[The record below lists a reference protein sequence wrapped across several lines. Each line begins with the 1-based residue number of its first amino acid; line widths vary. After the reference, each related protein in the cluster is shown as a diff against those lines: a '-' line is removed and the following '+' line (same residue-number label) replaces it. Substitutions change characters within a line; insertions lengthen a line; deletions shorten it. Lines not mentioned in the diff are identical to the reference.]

1 MEEARQEARHHHK
14 NPSIEKLLERWW
26 SKKYS
31 LPPNHE
37 LILASTV
44 HDLLVEFFEDKF
56 EVDPLEAHR
65 REDGKIVFTD
75 TGDDL
80 VDTWEQ
86 QIADGNDVNLW
97 EAFTPESRALVL
109 KHLGKS
115 GDSPP
120 PVARTFKDVVETE
133 DRRMKRLIAEQMP
146 PKVPLTFGE

>member
-1 MEEARQEARHHHK
+1 M
-14 NPSIEKLLERWW
+14 LGRWW
-26 SKKYS
+26 SRKYS

-37 LILASTV
+37 LLLTSTV

-56 EVDPLEAHR
+56 EDNPLEAHR

-86 QIADGNDVNLW
+86 QIADGKDVNLW

-109 KHLGKS
+109 RHLGNP
-115 GDSPP
+115 GATPA

-133 DRRMKRLIAEQMP
+133 DRRMKRLVAEQMP